1 MHVNLIDIHHP
12 LVALLQENLI
22 IPLHEHMIVEIQYLP
37 VQVMQAHRLIEAQQ
51 RINLRLHNEQ
61 QILHK
66 DLVVQQPYVQHN
78 LHVLQ
83 VHKLVKEFLFNVH
96 HLRLLDKVVLLHQE
110 HLDLIM
116 VHVHL
121 VV

>member
-51 RINLRLHNEQ
+51 LINLHLHNEQ

-66 DLVVQQPYVQHN
+66 DLVVQQPHVQHN

-83 VHKLVKEFLFNVH
+83 VYKLVKEFLFNVH